1 MGSRACC
8 GSYEGPALLRNWARI
23 DCTLG
28 ALTWPACVHKRRIHS
43 IHEMSA
49 QDAKGRRRR
58 SPRRRQPSRAL
69 IECLGPQRSGLQ
81 MRLLDAL
88 VEQRIAAA
96 AARGEFDDL
105 PGAGAPL
112 TLDDDALVP
121 EEVRVANRILKNAGF
136 VPPAMEQLRA
146 LRDLQSELSAVSD
159 QATRCRLQARMLAL
173 HMALESLRGG
183 PLVLPREYCRR
194 IAERL
199 SERASNSD
207 MSAVEGSPAN
217 VAGSGTQ

>member
-1 MGSRACC
+1 
-8 GSYEGPALLRNWARI
+8 
-23 DCTLG
+23 
-28 ALTWPACVHKRRIHS
+28 
-43 IHEMSA
+43 
-49 QDAKGRRRR
+49 
-58 SPRRRQPSRAL
+58 
-69 IECLGPQRSGLQ
+69 

-88 VEQRIAAA
+88 VEQRIAAAA

-112 TLDDDALVP
+112 SLDDDALVP

-146 LRDLQSELSAVSD
+146 LRDLQAELNAVSD
-159 QATRCRLQARMLAL
+159 QAMRCRLQARMLAL

-207 MSAVEGSPAN
+207 MSAVEGSAAN